1 MSTSLYAKT
10 DNDGYYRDYYQPLDL
25 GYDESD
31 FILIVTSDYNQKP
44 GKLAQDLYGNPRYSW
59 VFGYFN
65 PNQIS
70 DLIFDLKEGLI
81 LRLPTKERLLNSL

>member
-10 DNDGYYRDYYQPLDL
+10 PNNGYYRDYYVPLDL
-25 GYDESD
+25 GYDDTD
-31 FILIVTSDYNQKP
+31 FILIVTSEYNQKP
-44 GKLAQDLYGNPRYSW
+44 GNLAYDLYGDARYSW

-70 DLIFDLKEGLI
+70 DLIFDLREGMI
-81 LRLPTKERLLNSL
+81 LRLPTKDRLLNSM